1 MLGQGYIP
9 MVTKKSLE
17 IQSCHYINTNVNLSI
32 LPTMLQQNDNDENK
46 KIKFLDGQYGKMTA
60 IARNKNV

>member
-46 KIKFLDGQYGKMTA
+46 KIKFWTDSMGK
-60 IARNKNV
+60 